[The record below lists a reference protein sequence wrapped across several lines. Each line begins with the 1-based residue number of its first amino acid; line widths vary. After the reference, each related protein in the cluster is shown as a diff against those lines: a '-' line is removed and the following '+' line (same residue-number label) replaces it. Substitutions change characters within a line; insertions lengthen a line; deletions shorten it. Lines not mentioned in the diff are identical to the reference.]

1 MRPLLLIVLC
11 VTILGVATASEASYK
26 GDAHKRGGTTHSAG
40 SELNIVVNYGPGAVD
55 RTDIQASVD
64 AAILVWK
71 EVILDD
77 VTVTFEVDFNGDT
90 NTAVTTTVE
99 RIMDMGRDELVT
111 QYQSNLK
118 AKSFILQDVFFTSRL
133 NFETEDGQV
142 LPTKIGPSKA
152 QAKAIFPTRNFDDTN
167 GELDGKIVLSN
178 DDTTYP
184 FDFDVTT
191 PLESGKID
199 AVAVLVREM
208 GHIFGFISEQDRQ
221 YAAGTPDPDEI
232 IPTMLDLYRLPGTSW
247 FGVRSIKKGTE
258 TSFLGFSALVKSDDD
273 GIPFSTGENGLA
285 GTWDE
290 KYEGLMV
297 PTIEPD
303 RIYGMQPEEVNVFW
317 RLGWTL
323 VLNFDPCPVALWTDK
338 DSITVGDVITIRGYF
353 FYGDDLACIYGG
365 LAAATTSV
373 AKANT
378 ALSEVI
384 VLCLSHEEI

>member
-1 MRPLLLIVLC
+1 LSNYFSKTLTMRPLLLIVLC

-323 VLNFDPCPVALWTDK
+323 VCTN
-338 DSITVGDVITIRGYF
+338 SIIPT
-353 FYGDDLACIYGG
+353 
-365 LAAATTSV
+365 
-373 AKANT
+373 KPNN
-378 ALSEVI
+378 
-384 VLCLSHEEI
+384 